1 MKSEFEFLGLDAHGV
16 LSFPY
21 LFIVLVKYMSS
32 LSELLDHHAIKILVI
47 LITVTLFN
55 DFKI

>member
-21 LFIVLVKYMSS
+21 LVYCSYYMSS
-32 LSELLDHHAIKILVI
+32 LSELLDHAIQILVI
-47 LITVTLFN
+47 LIKVTLFN
-55 DFKI
+55 YFKI